1 MRYLI
6 AVIDTATN
14 TGGPDEM
21 VHIDAFNDKLEAEG
35 HWVMAGGIMSPDTAK
50 VIDNRDDA
58 GIITDGPLHVTEEYM
73 SGFWV
78 IDAPDD
84 ETALRLATEGSKAC
98 NRKVQL
104 RRFIF

>member
-14 TGGPDEM
+14 TGRPDEM
-21 VHIDAFNDKLEAEG
+21 VHIDAFNDKLDAAG
-35 HWVMAGGIMSPDTAK
+35 QMIMAVGIMSPDTAK

-58 GIITDGPLHVTEEYM
+58 GIITDGPLHKTEEYM

-104 RRFIF
+104 CRFLG